1 MMTIRGINI
10 QNRPPL
16 ALGLPFERTYR
27 GQLRAI
33 AHLYFSEFRPL
44 LTCIGIRLVEEIDV
58 RPSYLRV
65 SRKIRT
71 DEEHLIYRTLFC
83 DELAIS

>member
-1 MMTIRGINI
+1 M
-10 QNRPPL
+10 
-16 ALGLPFERTYR
+16 
-27 GQLRAI
+27 
-33 AHLYFSEFRPL
+33 
-44 LTCIGIRLVEEIDV
+44 LVEEIDV

-71 DEEHLIYRTLFC
+71 DEKHFIYRTRFC